1 MEVGA
6 LKHDVRNDT
15 EHRNGNALLN
25 HFKLNDVEGTS
36 VAVEAESVCRY
47 LTAIL
52 KEGNTPRKSDDTD
65 EWPVAGNA
73 RLLETEM
80 PIPSKRHEDVAQYK
94 QDDGIETVHFFFFMD
109 CDRVVIYGTILLGVW
124 HP

>member
-1 MEVGA
+1 MEVCA

-25 HFKLNDVEGTS
+25 HFQLNDVEGTS

-52 KEGNTPRKSDDTD
+52 KEGNTP
-65 EWPVAGNA
+65 
-73 RLLETEM
+73 
-80 PIPSKRHEDVAQYK
+80 
-94 QDDGIETVHFFFFMD
+94 D

>member
-1 MEVGA
+1 MVPVEVCA

-25 HFKLNDVEGTS
+25 HFQLNDVEGTS

-52 KEGNTPRKSDDTD
+52 KEGNTPRKAMTPMS
-65 EWPVAGNA
+65 GQ
-73 RLLETEM
+73 LLET
-80 PIPSKRHEDVAQYK
+80 P
-94 QDDGIETVHFFFFMD
+94 D
-109 CDRVVIYGTILLGVW
+109 CWRRRCPYQANVMKTLLSISRMMV
-124 HP
+124 